1 MVCTGLC
8 ITLFALFG
16 AAPGAILTPQRR
28 GGIPSFTSMVIFGDS
43 LSDNGNGSA
52 RISNN
57 TWPSDKYYNGRF
69 SNGLVW
75 AEYVAGNLSVP
86 LYDYAVGGA
95 TTSNSLVQGYT
106 GPQSTIAVPSVF
118 DQVASFLGNT
128 TPQAS
133 TFSAS
138 DRMAVSTPLF
148 VLFAG
153 ANDILFNANISA
165 SQSYQYL
172 VQAQNLLRGAYPEA
186 KVLTLSP
193 PDLSRLPYGFYVD
206 KLAKQQLRTYT
217 HLLGDLLDISKASAV
232 NVDLRSLFDDFDYYA
247 TPQAYGF
254 KPLGLYGSCLTG
266 IYGEAPN
273 ITSCE
278 DAEKHVYW
286 DEYHP
291 TTHAHSWIAR
301 SVLDV
306 LSGPF

>member
-1 MVCTGLC
+1 MVCTNLC
-8 ITLFALFG
+8 VTLFALFG
-16 AAPGAILTPQRR
+16 AARGAILTPQPR
-28 GGIPSFTSMVIFGDS
+28 GGTPSFTSMVIFGDS
-43 LSDNGNGSA
+43 LSDDGNGSA

-106 GPQSTIAVPSVF
+106 GAQSTIAVPSVI

-128 TPQAS
+128 TPQGS

-138 DRMAVSTPLF
+138 DKMAVTTPLF

-153 ANDILFNANISA
+153 ANDILFNANICA

-172 VQAQNLLRGAYPEA
+172 VQAQNLLRGARPEA

-193 PDLSRLPYGFYVD
+193 PDLSRLPYGFYLD
-206 KLAKQQLRTYT
+206 KLAKQRLRTYT
-217 HLLGDLLDISKASAV
+217 HLLGDLLDTSKTSAV
-232 NVDLRSLFDDFDYYA
+232 NIDLRSLFDDLDYYA
-247 TPQAYGF
+247 APQAYGF

-266 IYGEAPN
+266 VYGEVPN

-278 DAEKHVYW
+278 DADKHVYW

-301 SVLDV
+301 RVLDV